1 MSSNSE
7 YTLLYWPGEF
17 VRLAFEYAKHPY
29 NQDLKPEN
37 FMKYIKDPS
46 STPAGAPHAFAPP
59 MLHHK
64 GSLISQT
71 PNILLYLGDELKLN
85 GSQPMDKFYVNEL
98 TLTVLDLNNE
108 IHDTHHPI
116 SVALYYED
124 QLEESKKK
132 AKDVRENRIPK
143 FFDYFNNVLKSNG
156 SGYLVGNAV
165 TYADLALFQ
174 VVDGIQFAFPNCM
187 KRIEKEGKYAEVFKL
202 KKTIENTPQIAEY
215 LQSEKRQKY
224 SMGVFRHYPELDE

>member
-1 MSSNSE
+1 MLGCTS
-7 YTLLYWPGEF
+7 F
-17 VRLAFEYAKHPY
+17 VKH
-29 NQDLKPEN
+29 
-37 FMKYIKDPS
+37 
-46 STPAGAPHAFAPP
+46 AACWC
-59 MLHHK
+59 
-64 GSLISQT
+64 
-71 PNILLYLGDELKLN
+71 
-85 GSQPMDKFYVNEL
+85 VR
-98 TLTVLDLNNE
+98 VLS
-108 IHDTHHPI
+108 IQHHPI

-224 SMGVFRHYPELDE
+224 SMGVFVSSLLHFAIHERTQLIVLLRSVTTPNLMSSSARKET